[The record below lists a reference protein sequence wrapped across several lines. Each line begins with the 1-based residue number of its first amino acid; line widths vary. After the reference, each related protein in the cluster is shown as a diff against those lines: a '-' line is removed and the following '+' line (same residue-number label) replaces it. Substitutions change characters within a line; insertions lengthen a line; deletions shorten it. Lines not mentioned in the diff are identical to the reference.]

1 VSLPKPDLHVRVS
14 AECKAALQLLAEVD
28 QVPESVIAAR
38 LIEDAVL
45 GKFHAL
51 RLAARQMSR
60 MGIDG
65 SERDE

>member
-14 AECKAALQLLAEVD
+14 PECKAALQLLAEVD
-28 QVPESVIAAR
+28 QVPESVIASR
-38 LIEDAVL
+38 IIEDAVL

-51 RLAARQMSR
+51 RVAAREMRR

-65 SERDE
+65 SEGE

>member
-1 VSLPKPDLHVRVS
+1 MSLPKPDLHVRVS

-38 LIEDAVL
+38 LLEESVL
-45 GKFHAL
+45 GRFHVL
-51 RLAARQMSR
+51 KIAAREMRR

-65 SERDE
+65 SERE

>member
-1 VSLPKPDLHVRVS
+1 VS

-51 RLAARQMSR
+51 KIAAREIR
-60 MGIDG
+60 RLGIDG
-65 SERDE
+65 SERE